1 MVSVH
6 APARSGA
13 PTRSVTERA
22 GAGHN
27 FKMRRLAITGLVT
40 AFVWCA
46 APRASG
52 PAERWWAHVRFL
64 ADDTL
69 EGRDTGTAGY
79 RKAAEYVAQ
88 GFKASGLEPG
98 GTAGYFQP
106 IAFESRRFLE
116 DQSTLALVRDGQE
129 RALVFGDE
137 AVVSLRTPPA
147 PRIDAP
153 LVFAGYGLSVPEAG
167 YDDLNGLDLQ
177 GRVAVILSGGPAS
190 LTGPLLAHAASTRWT
205 ALRRGGAL
213 GVVTIALTNDVPWE
227 RVAQRRLAP
236 VKGLVDD
243 SLGDRSGQQIA
254 LTVNPAAAEAWFAG
268 SGHTAAELIALA
280 ADRTPLPRF
289 ALPARLRATL
299 VTEVSRLESDNVV
312 GVLRG
317 SDARLKHEYVV
328 LSAHLDHV
336 GRGEPVNGDDIYN
349 GAMDNA
355 SGIATLLEVA
365 SRLGGSE
372 AGLRRSLVFL
382 AVTAEEHGLLGSR
395 YYAMRPTVA
404 ASAIVANLNTDMFLP
419 LFPMR
424 SLIVSGIEESDLADD
439 LRRVAQPAGIEIL
452 SDPEPERNAF
462 VRSDQYSFIRR
473 GVPALAFKIGWR
485 LGSREHEVVK
495 RWRAERYHAPSD
507 DLAQPI
513 DLQSAEDF
521 TRFYAE
527 LTAAVA
533 NRATRP
539 RWNDTSFFKRFA
551 TE

>member
-1 MVSVH
+1 MT
-6 APARSGA
+6 APAW
-13 PTRSVTERA
+13 
-22 GAGHN
+22 AGHN
-27 FKMRRLAITGLVT
+27 FEMKRLGITVLVT
-40 AFVWCA
+40 AFFWCA
-46 APRASG
+46 GPGASG

-69 EGRDTGTAGY
+69 EGRETGSAGY
-79 RKAAEYVAQ
+79 RKAAEYVAD
-88 GFKASGLEPG
+88 GFKAADLEPG

-116 DQSTLALVRDGQE
+116 DQSKLTLLRDGQE
-129 RALVFGDE
+129 RTVVFGDE
-137 AVVSLRTPPA
+137 AVLSLRTPPV
-147 PRIDAP
+147 PHLDAP

-167 YDDLNGLDLQ
+167 YDDLDGLDLQ

-190 LTGPLLAHAASTRWT
+190 LTGPVRAHAASTRWT

-213 GVVTIALTNDVPWE
+213 GIITIPLTSDVPWE

-243 SLGDRSGQQIA
+243 LLGDRNGQQIA

-268 SGHTAAELIALA
+268 SGRTAAELMALA
-280 ADRTPLPRF
+280 DERKPLPRF
-289 ALPARLRATL
+289 ALPSRLRATL
-299 VTEVSRLESDNVV
+299 VTETSRLESDNVV

-317 SDARLKHEYVV
+317 TDDRLKHEYVV
-328 LSAHLDHV
+328 LTAHLDHV
-336 GRGEPVNGDDIYN
+336 GRGEPVNGDSIYN

-365 SRLGGSE
+365 SRLGRSGV
-372 AGLRRSLVFL
+372 GLRRSLVFL

-395 YYAMRPTVA
+395 YYAMRPTVP
-404 ASAIVANLNTDMFLP
+404 ASALVANLNTDMFLP

-424 SLIVSGIEESDLADD
+424 SLIVSGVEESDLADD

-452 SDPEPERNAF
+452 TDPEPERNGF

-473 GVPALAFKIGWR
+473 GVPALAFKIGWK
-485 LGSREHEVVK
+485 LGSPEHEIVK

-507 DLAQPI
+507 DLGQPI

-521 TRFYAE
+521 TRFYTE

-533 NRATRP
+533 NRPTRP